1 MDATELQKRL
11 DAINAVMDREPPA
24 KEPFRYKYEAQKLI
38 DELISTLST
47 TQTQASLDLQAV
59 LLIVKGKLY
68 SEAEEFSRALE
79 SVLPALCYLTC
90 YLASPEVYD
99 CLCTLP
105 EGEPRLISEKLPTG
119 APDAFEKFWG
129 FFSVSYNAY
138 SRSTGLVDA
147 ETELRA
153 EHAMRMHERFATE
166 PVEAD
171 IDDPLG
177 YAAELTAGL
186 VENQDEMVQL
196 AGGDAF
202 LTEADILNDVRST
215 EVARNITPVRF
226 TAEEA
231 LSDMGNVLLR
241 TLDEYEPIGGH
252 KRLQIIPFVVLA
264 LNCAGVIWANRGM
277 RDTALSALKAAES
290 LLNSVDKDD
299 PYLIKEEPL
308 DADNK
313 PLHVHLL
320 TLPNAANKEEGVKDG
335 LSQDLPICNSHT
347 LSDLGTHTMYFLAQ
361 VYGDKDP
368 DKAAEYCSRT
378 ILSQY
383 TLRILCAD
391 GFDARDFITNCLN
404 LQKFYVNNNLLR
416 QASVLL
422 DTAESVLV
430 EFGPLEPWL
439 TEFKI
444 PDLTDET
451 AIEALHA
458 RHEALL
464 GLSHIKPSIDV
475 ETAIELR
482 AQIHT
487 ERGHLHTQILSLSYN
502 LLQEKDDPNS
512 PQPLTTYG
520 ELVTQ
525 LSGQLACTVKPRS
538 EVLASDCFLTESLAE
553 TVFSIGS
560 QYIRLALKYFVL
572 DGFVTDHCQLLL
584 DISAMAQV
592 YSYIIDHEHREK
604 DDRDATISRL
614 IKIHQKRI
622 VPIEAA
628 IKELSPDHYSRL
640 IATLEVE
647 AAEIRTTVFHTFYGR
662 VEALERA
669 KKAVEDMD
677 FAAQIV
683 LKQIDPLTS
692 EEEKTIATAAAYC
705 SRAIETRRK
714 ACALFEACGRQRF
727 LQEHAGS
734 RQQPTTQEVFAYLT
748 FEDRDALQN
757 GFFEAA
763 KLLSR
768 LPTFD
773 PVKKVL
779 LLEDALQLFRR
790 VEQMWKEHE
799 SLYKKEESLRLIAT
813 MASLLEKKIEQVNN
827 VVESYGLKKKKA

>member
-1 MDATELQKRL
+1 MDVVDLQKRL
-11 DAINAVMDREPPA
+11 DAISAVMDREAPA
-24 KEPFRYKYEAQKLI
+24 KEPFRYKYEAQRLI
-38 DELISTLST
+38 DELVSNLAT

-68 SEAEEFSRALE
+68 SEVEEFSRALE
-79 SVLPALCYLTC
+79 SILPALCYLAC
-90 YLASPEVYD
+90 YLASPEVYA
-99 CLCTLP
+99 CLCSLA
-105 EGEPRLISEKLPTG
+105 EGEPRLISEKLPSG
-119 APDAFEKFWG
+119 SPDTFEKFWS
-129 FFSVSYNAY
+129 FFSISYNAY
-138 SRSTGLVDA
+138 SRSAGLVDA
-147 ETELRA
+147 ETEIRA
-153 EHAMRMHERFATE
+153 EHSKKMHERFTTE

-171 IDDPLG
+171 IDDPFG
-177 YAAELTAGL
+177 YAAELTTGL
-186 VENQDEMVQL
+186 IENQDEMVQL

-202 LTEADILNDVRST
+202 MTEADILNDVRAT
-215 EVARNITPVRF
+215 EVARNLTPVRF

-231 LSDMGNVLLR
+231 LGDMANVLLR
-241 TLDEYEPIGGH
+241 TLDEYEPVGTH
-252 KRLQIIPFVVLA
+252 KRLQLIPFVVLA
-264 LNCAGVIWANRGM
+264 LNCVGVIWANRGM
-277 RDTALSALKAAES
+277 RDTALATLKAAEL
-290 LLNSVDKDD
+290 LLNSVDKDN
-299 PYLIKEEPL
+299 PYLIREEPM
-308 DADNK
+308 DANKK

-320 TLPNAANKEEGVKDG
+320 TLPGGANEEEGVKNG
-335 LSQDLPICNSHT
+335 LSKDLPVCNSRT

-430 EFGPLEPWL
+430 EFGPDEQWV

-444 PDLTDET
+444 PDLIDAT
-451 AIEALHA
+451 AVEALRAH
-458 RHEALL
+458 HEALL
-464 GLSHIKPSIDV
+464 GIQRIKASIDT
-475 ETAIELR
+475 ETALELR
-482 AQIHT
+482 AQIHA
-487 ERGHLHTQILSLSYN
+487 ERGHFHTQILSLSYN
-502 LLQEKDDPNS
+502 SMQEKEDPNS
-512 PQPLTTYG
+512 PQPITSYG
-520 ELVTQ
+520 ELTAQ
-525 LSGQLACTVKPRS
+525 FSGQLACTTKPRS
-538 EVLASDCFLTESLAE
+538 EISAPECLLTESLAE
-553 TVFSIGS
+553 TVFAVGS
-560 QYIRLALKYFVL
+560 QYIRHALKYFVL
-572 DGFVTDHCQLLL
+572 DGFVSDHCQLLL

-592 YSYIIDHEHREK
+592 YSYIIDQEHRGK
-604 DDRDATISRL
+604 DDRDSIIGRL

-628 IKELSPDHYSRL
+628 IKELSADHYSRL

-677 FAAQIV
+677 FAAQII
-683 LKQIDPLTS
+683 LKQIEPLTS
-692 EEEKTIATAAAYC
+692 DEEKIIATAAAYC
-705 SRAIETRRK
+705 SRAIETRQK

-734 RQQPTTQEVFAYLT
+734 RHQPTTQEALAYLT

-763 KLLSR
+763 KLLSH
-768 LPTFD
+768 LPTYD

-799 SLYKKEESLRLIAT
+799 SLYKKEESLRLIET
-813 MASLLEKKIEQVNN
+813 MASLLEKKIEQVHN
-827 VVESYGLKKKKA
+827 VVESYGLKKKA